1 MDMWKRCK
9 EYAAHMTGLCAV
21 PCSVLDSRA
30 QTFVHADQL
39 WCAHCRHGR
48 CSYLQTHLYGS
59 SEAYRWNGKYIYY
72 CPLGLVF
79 AASSISGEEGGM
91 LGALIAGPM
100 VMGDLQD
107 TLAELPEPAM
117 EEEVEQLPLVATA
130 WVNHLSEILAATT
143 AFACGR
149 LHSTA
154 GTFVYEQEKLLSTL
168 YEVKDRLPQVQTS
181 SQYLIDGEKQ
191 LRKRMLKRDKNG
203 AQELLNE
210 LLGHIYFSNDFH
222 LDQIKARVVEL
233 VVLLSRATIEA
244 GADIN
249 EILLCNTSYI
259 KELEQFT
266 SIEELSVWVTGIMH
280 RFISYTF
287 DFTQVKHSNVVYKV
301 MDYVR
306 AHYDEKISLD
316 DIAQHVYLSRTYLS
330 SIFKEETG
338 QSLFSYINSV
348 RVDKSKRFLLDNSI
362 RLVDI
367 AGLCGFEDQSY
378 YTKVFKRMTG
388 VSPKKF
394 RDSHGKTDE

>member
-1 MDMWKRCK
+1 M
-9 EYAAHMTGLCAV
+9 
-21 PCSVLDSRA
+21 
-30 QTFVHADQL
+30 
-39 WCAHCRHGR
+39 
-48 CSYLQTHLYGS
+48 
-59 SEAYRWNGKYIYY
+59 
-72 CPLGLVF
+72 
-79 AASSISGEEGGM
+79 
-91 LGALIAGPM
+91 IAGPM

-117 EEEVEQLPLVATA
+117 AEEVAQLPLVATA

-191 LRKRMLKRDKNG
+191 LRERMLKRDKNG

-280 RFISYTF
+280 RFVSYTF